1 MKKYVYFLLL
11 AVLFTSFIGC
21 ANKGSAELSAEAKT
35 GLSAEVKAEMEAAW
49 LKQNGRELPWNGE
62 DGYYGVYNGAVVYL
76 ESGPLTA
83 VTEKEVAGETF
94 VWPRSFVIYV
104 YKDGEFYDLE
114 TAYENGLLTK
124 KNIKSIAKRHDEYL
138 SERTNRGDYRP

>member
-11 AVLFTSFIGC
+11 AVLFTMLMGC
-21 ANKGSAELSAEAKT
+21 GNKESTALSAEM
-35 GLSAEVKAEMEAAW
+35 KAEMDAAW
-49 LKQNGRELPWNGE
+49 LKQNGRKLPWNGE
-62 DGYYGVYNGAVVYL
+62 DGYYGTYNGAVVYL
-76 ESGPLTA
+76 ESGQLSA

-94 VWPRSFVIYV
+94 VWPRSFVIYA

-114 TAYENGLLTK
+114 TAYEKGVLTK

-138 SERTNRGDYRP
+138 AERRAAGGND